1 MGMDWLP
8 LFEYSAKYGISVST
22 LRRKI
27 RQKSLVFRLDQGKYL
42 VADQPVHAEHGS
54 QRRDLNFV
62 ETPRKRDFSSPSLSK
77 VGGLG
82 ADLSFG
88 NVGPL
93 QGADSKRFRKTPI
106 PAQETSTT
114 LALVEEIKR
123 AYALILQE
131 KEEQICLLK
140 EEISDLRT
148 LVRVLETENSRKR

>member
-1 MGMDWLP
+1 MAMDWLP

-42 VADQPVHAEHGS
+42 VADQPVPTEQSS

-77 VGGLG
+77 VESRRSDFS
-82 ADLSFG
+82 AATAQFIE
-88 NVGPL
+88 
-93 QGADSKRFRKTPI
+93 AESKPSRAALP
-106 PAQETSTT
+106 PAQAASTT

-123 AYALILQE
+123 AYARILQE
-131 KEEQICLLK
+131 KVEQICLLK